1 MKDAN
6 VGGSLLLRIIVSVK
20 FGLWPMGQH
29 EEDWGDGVMR
39 GDRRY
44 EQEDLLV
51 SEILLKH
58 NRPTGL
64 DNSFHCSR

>member
-1 MKDAN
+1 
-6 VGGSLLLRIIVSVK
+6 
-20 FGLWPMGQH
+20 MGQH